1 MVWQVFP
8 NSIRGGR
15 GRGRGDWKF
24 CWGDFLLLGGGNLR
38 RSEFNHKSKNGTGAM
53 TTAKS
58 EVFIGL

>member
-8 NSIRGGR
+8 NSIRGREGE
-15 GRGRGDWKF
+15 GGLEV
-24 CWGDFLLLGGGNLR
+24 LLDGGNLR
-38 RSEFNHKSKNGTGAM
+38 KSDFNHKSKNGTGAM

>member
-8 NSIRGGR
+8 NSIRGREGE
-15 GRGRGDWKF
+15 GEGG
-24 CWGDFLLLGGGNLR
+24 LEVLLGGGNLR
-38 RSEFNHKSKNGTGAM
+38 KSDFNHKSKNGTGAM